1 MSEEIIE
8 QIAVTTE
15 DAIAGAEAKTV
26 RNFRNST
33 EIETFYR
40 FVHDNGLRREAKQ
53 MLEAVYAH
61 INGVKNGKKGKG
73 RKKKEVQ

>member
-1 MSEEIIE
+1 MTDQITE
-8 QIAVTTE
+8 QLIVTDESIA
-15 DAIAGAEAKTV
+15 AGEAKTV

-40 FVHDNGLRREAKQ
+40 FIHDNGLRREAKQ
-53 MLEAVYAH
+53 MLEAVYSH
-61 INGVKNGKKGKG
+61 IGGTKIGKKGKG